1 MRAAFCGAHSSVFVT
16 SHLHLTVLHIAVPPP
31 SQKKAMSHLVG
42 KSADERN
49 ASAVTLDILASTK
62 DMTAAEVAGVVTT
75 DPSRVSGQKML
86 FAVRAADTAGRV
98 QSDCA

>member
-1 MRAAFCGAHSSVFVT
+1 
-16 SHLHLTVLHIAVPPP
+16 
-31 SQKKAMSHLVG
+31 MSHLVG

-98 QSDCA
+98 KVIVRQDETKNGDPFPSVSLSLSP